1 MIYWITIIITALAII
16 FSQKVLAFLSDN
28 LLLNVQKGT
37 YIKIIL
43 MAGICILLYVGYN
56 NSSNSSPVDYKTI
69 QRNMLVQNAFG
80 HAKNAVKEQLKAPST
95 AKFADGYDKESKY
108 KINEDESVVIQ
119 SYVDA
124 QNSFGA
130 MIRTHYR
137 CTVDKYGKVSDLIT
151 W

>member
-1 MIYWITIIITALAII
+1 MEYFFVILASIVAII
-16 FSQKVLAFLSDN
+16 VAPVVLSTLQVNLSINIQKETYYKSIVVGCLLIMGFLAF
-28 LLLNVQKGT
+28 
-37 YIKIIL
+37 
-43 MAGICILLYVGYN
+43 N
-56 NSSNSSPVDYKTI
+56 NETRTVPQDPQTI
-69 QRNMLVQNAFG
+69 QRNMQVQDAFR
-80 HAKNAVKEQLKAPST
+80 HAKAAVKKQLKTPST
-95 AKFADGYDKESKY
+95 AKFADGYDSESKY
-108 KINEDESVVIQ
+108 KINDDESVIIQ

>member
-1 MIYWITIIITALAII
+1 MEYLFVILAGIVAII
-16 FSQKVLAFLSDN
+16 GTPVVLPALEVNLSINIQKETYYKFIVIGCLLIMGVFAFNNKTRTVPQDSQ
-28 LLLNVQKGT
+28 
-37 YIKIIL
+37 
-43 MAGICILLYVGYN
+43 
-56 NSSNSSPVDYKTI
+56 TI
-69 QRNMLVQNAFG
+69 QRNMQVQDAFR
-80 HAKNAVKEQLKAPST
+80 HAKAAVKEQLKAPST